1 MSLWWLMTRDRKLNK
16 NNLRVR
22 MVTGISFKKKKMT
35 KRMISQKL
43 HKR

>member
-22 MVTGISFKKKKMT
+22 IVTGISFKKKKT
-35 KRMISQKL
+35 KRRISQKL